1 MAGRSLQQLI
11 QHLRRV
17 AAPGAGLADA
27 DLLGRFADQGDEAAF
42 ESLVWRH
49 ASLVFGVCRR
59 VLGQTEDAEDAFQ
72 ATFLILARKAGAVRR
87 RATVGPWLYRVAER
101 VALRARSRRRA
112 AVPLPTELTGA
123 FQPDSTEQAE
133 LRRLLTDEVMRLP
146 ARYRSAV
153 VLRYLEGRTTVEA
166 AAVLGCPPGTVLSRL
181 AWARRR
187 LRSRLTA
194 RGAALSTAVAAA
206 AADEAAGAVPARW
219 VTAAAGGA
227 AAFTAGGRAGRPA
240 VLALEVLRAMWMTKL
255 RIGSVVV
262 CGMLAAGAGL
272 LVPSLSPGRSDPQD
286 KAAQPPV
293 EVMVTRPTKQTTGEF
308 QFYAGRTEASATV
321 DVRSRI
327 TSQIEKVA
335 FRPGTKVKRG
345 DLLFEL
351 DARTYRVEFERA
363 QAELQRAEGKLKRT
377 RVAQD
382 MAQKYVDAKAGSARG
397 SR

>member
-194 RGAALSTAVAAA
+194 RGAA
-206 AADEAAGAVPARW
+206 
-219 VTAAAGGA
+219 
-227 AAFTAGGRAGRPA
+227 
-240 VLALEVLRAMWMTKL
+240 
-255 RIGSVVV
+255 
-262 CGMLAAGAGL
+262 C
-272 LVPSLSPGRSDPQD
+272 
-286 KAAQPPV
+286 QPPWRPR
-293 EVMVTRPTKQTTGEF
+293 RPT
-308 QFYAGRTEASATV
+308 RRR
-321 DVRSRI
+321 VRSP
-327 TSQIEKVA
+327 
-335 FRPGTKVKRG
+335 PGG
-345 DLLFEL
+345 
-351 DARTYRVEFERA
+351 
-363 QAELQRAEGKLKRT
+363 
-377 RVAQD
+377 
-382 MAQKYVDAKAGSARG
+382 
-397 SR
+397 